1 MSLHKLTAG
10 DGYTYLTRQVAA
22 LDATERGTASL
33 GDYYTEKGESPGHW
47 MGSGLR
53 GLTAGPEGVGVA
65 AAGGRVSEVQMLA
78 LFGEGRHPDADAIE
92 QRMIAEGAHPSEALA
107 HTRLGNPYLVFA
119 GSTPYRQAVAG
130 RFVAHNVAQGIRGDA
145 PIPEDVRATIRTGVA
160 REMFFAD
167 FGRPPADGRELSGFV
182 ARGSRQATTAVAG
195 YDLTFS
201 PVKSVSALWA
211 SAPGRSPHRSRPP
224 TTPRSPTRWPGWR
237 RMRRSPASVPA
248 GCVRSTPGV

>member
-1 MSLHKLTAG
+1 MGVMSLHKLTAG

-53 GLTAGPEGVGVA
+53 GLSAGPDGVGVGIA
-65 AAGGRVSEVQMLA
+65 AAGGRVSEAQMLA

-92 QRMIAEGAHPSEALA
+92 KQMIADGAHPSQALA
-107 HTRLGNPYLVFA
+107 HTRLGNPYPVFA
-119 GSTPYRQAVAG
+119 GSTPYRQAVAE
-130 RFVAHNVAQGIRGDA
+130 RFVAHNVAQGMRGEA
-145 PIPEDVRATIRTGVA
+145 PIPEEVRAGIRTDVA
-160 REMFFAD
+160 RDMFGAD
-167 FGRPPADGRELSGFV
+167 FGRPPADERELSGFI

-211 SAPGRSPHRSRPP
+211 TAPR
-224 TTPRSPTRWPGWR
+224 
-237 RMRRSPASVPA
+237 
-248 GCVRSTPGV
+248 